1 MRKSFFINF
10 GILLLT
16 NLFAKPLWILA
27 DLWVQRETEQEYG
40 VYFVLFNIS
49 MLFSVLLDVGIN
61 NFNNRKIAAV
71 PSKFKNYY
79 PNLLSLRLVLSVL
92 YSAILLAVAYI
103 LEYTGKNLIY
113 IAVLGINQI
122 LLSFILFMRSNFT
135 ALQMF
140 KIDSLISVTDR
151 LVMLIFI
158 AFIFFTNFYT
168 ISIPLFIGIQFIG
181 YLVTLITAG
190 SILSWKKNIFRLE
203 WNSKFN
209 KIILRK
215 SIPYALIVVLMMAYS
230 YSDSIMLDQLLP
242 NGEWHNMIYA
252 QSFRI
257 LMAVNNYAFL
267 ISVILLPI
275 FAKLLH
281 QKKEV
286 QTLLQSVGSFVLFG
300 LSVTA
305 IVFYFYAED
314 IVGFLYTKK
323 VNGVVINLTD
333 LKLSTKVF
341 GFLLLSIVPM
351 GVNYIYGALLTAKG
365 EMKILNWIA
374 FFGVMVNVILNLN
387 FIPIDGVLGATLSS
401 VSTQYFC
408 AVLQILW
415 CYKIMKFKL
424 PYKHFFKFILALVL
438 FTIAVYGLHQISR
451 SFILMLFLIPLFVV
465 LLFVI
470 KVVDMQQIL
479 ALIKNRKD

>member
-16 NLFAKPLWILA
+16 NLFAKPLWIVA
-27 DLWVQRETEQEYG
+27 DLWVQRETEEEYG
-40 VYFVLFNIS
+40 IYFVLFNIS

-71 PSKFKNYY
+71 PSKFKNYF
-79 PNLLSLRLVLSVL
+79 PKLLSLRLILSVIYCL
-92 YSAILLAVAYI
+92 VLLLVAVILG
-103 LEYTGKNLIY
+103 YTGKNFMY
-113 IAVLGINQI
+113 ISILGFNQV
-122 LLSFILFMRSNFT
+122 LLSLILFMRSNFT

-140 KIDSLISVTDR
+140 KVDSLISITDR

-158 AFIFFTNFYT
+158 AFIFFTNYYT
-168 ISIPLFIGIQFIG
+168 ISIPLFIGIQLLG
-181 YLVTLITAG
+181 YLVTLIVAG
-190 SILSWKKNIFRLE
+190 SILSWKKKVFKLE

-209 KIILRK
+209 KLILQK

-230 YSDSIMLDQLLP
+230 YSDSIMLDQMLP
-242 NGEWHNMIYA
+242 NGAWHNMIYA

-275 FAKLLH
+275 FAKLIH

-286 QTLLQSVGSFVLFG
+286 QSLLKSVGGFMLFS
-300 LSVTA
+300 LAVSA
-305 IVFYFYAED
+305 IVFHFYAED
-314 IVGFLYTKK
+314 IIGFLYSKK
-323 VNGVVINLTD
+323 VNGILMNSTD
-333 LKLSTKVF
+333 LELSAKVF
-341 GFLLLSIVPM
+341 GFLMLSIVPM
-351 GVNYIYGALLTAKG
+351 GVNYTYGALLTAKG

-374 FFGVMVNVILNLN
+374 FFGVILNIVLN
-387 FIPIDGVLGATLSS
+387 LYFIPTQGVLGATLSS

-408 AVLQILW
+408 AVLQILL
-415 CYKIMKFKL
+415 CYKIMKFNI
-424 PYKHFFKFILALVL
+424 PYKHFLKFIIALVL
-438 FTIAVYGLHQISR
+438 FTLATFGLHQFTR
-451 SFILMLFLIPLFVV
+451 NFIFMLFLIPVFVA

-470 KVVDMQQIL
+470 KVVDVQQIM
-479 ALIKNRKD
+479 ALIKNRKA